1 MAVQS
6 VRLVTANMLLSVFF
20 LSGAYAACD
29 RVAHLSIT
37 TPQKMEALSGSCLHI
52 PCTFTPDE
60 SSGTFDG
67 TKPISGMWKKGNVA
81 AGQVIFDSS
90 RSDNIY
96 PMNITGDLSQNNC
109 TTLFSSLI
117 SNYTNTYFFR
127 IENKPFLATADC
139 DPLQIKVKD
148 SPPSPTIEI
157 SGDVKENVSVTISC
171 SAATP
176 CPHDPPQLTWTL
188 QQNPDNIIK
197 ENADRTFTTKI
208 QKTFILSDQHDGL
221 NITCSASYPVN
232 EGTDHKTAEETK
244 TLNVSYAPKNTSTSI
259 SPSSGWATDSRV
271 NLSCSST
278 ANPPVSSFTWFKKSN
293 DGAVRVSEGRCYSFN
308 VTGGGVYYCVAT
320 NGLGNQTSSDI
331 QLTVEDPAKDFMV
344 VSPADPVSVGS
355 EVNLTCS
362 FRGNPPVSF
371 VWLMVSSDG
380 SLQQIK
386 GDSQVHGF
394 KVTNSDRGR
403 LFFCGCRNYLDN
415 KLSTGRQLIF
425 EGEHQSGPV
434 DVEVIVK
441 ILGII
446 MLVSTMIIFECWF
459 RSRHATKPVKDAVE
473 ADYVN
478 SVVELK
484 PS

>member
-1 MAVQS
+1 MK
-6 VRLVTANMLLSVFF
+6 
-20 LSGAYAACD
+20 AYYFPHFVHPETCSK
-29 RVAHLSIT
+29 HLYIT
-37 TPQKMEALSGSCLHI
+37 TPQKMKALSGSCLHI
-52 PCTFTPDE
+52 PCNFSVHPEEELNSRRATIGVWIKEDSRFARYPKNLIFN
-60 SSGTFDG
+60 SSWTHN
-67 TKPISGMWKKGNVA
+67 S
-81 AGQVIFDSS
+81 
-90 RSDNIY
+90 Y
-96 PMNITGDLSQNNC
+96 PMSITGNLRQNNC

-117 SNYTNTYFFR
+117 SDYTNTYFFR
-127 IENKPFLATADC
+127 IENSPFLATASC
-139 DPLQIKVKD
+139 DPLHVTVQD

-157 SGDVKENVSVTISC
+157 SGDVKENVSVTINC

-208 QKTFILSDQHDGL
+208 QKTIILSDQHDGL

-331 QLTVEDPAKDFMV
+331 QLTVEEAEQPDSAPPWGAL
-344 VSPADPVSVGS
+344 VG
-355 EVNLTCS
+355 
-362 FRGNPPVSF
+362 
-371 VWLMVSSDG
+371 
-380 SLQQIK
+380 
-386 GDSQVHGF
+386 
-394 KVTNSDRGR
+394 
-403 LFFCGCRNYLDN
+403 
-415 KLSTGRQLIF
+415 
-425 EGEHQSGPV
+425 
-434 DVEVIVK
+434 
-441 ILGII
+441 GII
-446 MLVSTMIIFECWF
+446 GIISLICVVVAIWEVSQINFTS
-459 RSRHATKPVKDAVE
+459 RS
-473 ADYVN
+473 
-478 SVVELK
+478 
-484 PS
+484 

>member
-1 MAVQS
+1 M
-6 VRLVTANMLLSVFF
+6 LTANMLLCVLFV
-20 LSGAYAACD
+20 SGAYAACFPALNLI
-29 RVAHLSIT
+29 VK
-37 TPQKMEALSGSCLHI
+37 TPREMEALSGSCLHI
-52 PCTFTPDE
+52 PCTFSTVGN
-60 SSGTFDG
+60 SLGTFDRTRPTFG
-67 TKPISGMWKKGNVA
+67 VWIISNNHFADDPNNV
-81 AGQVIFDSS
+81 SS
-90 RSDNIY
+90 SDKVQIY
-96 PMNITGDLSQNNC
+96 PMRITGDLSQNNC

-117 SNYTNTYFFR
+117 SSYTNTYLFR
-127 IENKPFLATADC
+127 IVNEPFLGTAAC

-148 SPPSPTIEI
+148 SPPSPTIDI

-197 ENADRTFTTKI
+197 ENADRTFTTEI

-331 QLTVEDPAKDFMV
+331 QLT
-344 VSPADPVSVGS
+344 
-355 EVNLTCS
+355 
-362 FRGNPPVSF
+362 
-371 VWLMVSSDG
+371 
-380 SLQQIK
+380 I
-386 GDSQVHGF
+386 
-394 KVTNSDRGR
+394 
-403 LFFCGCRNYLDN
+403 
-415 KLSTGRQLIF
+415 

>member
-29 RVAHLSIT
+29 YVAHLSIT

-67 TKPISGMWKKGNVA
+67 TKPISGMWIKSNPYFGSTPNN
-81 AGQVIFDSS
+81 VIFDSS

-96 PMNITGDLSQNNC
+96 PMNITGDMRQNNC

-127 IENKPFLATADC
+127 IENKPYMATAVC
-139 DPLQIKVKD
+139 DLLQIKVKD

-197 ENADRTFTTKI
+197 ENANRTFTTKI

-331 QLTVEDPAKDFMV
+331 QLTIEALINCGKFLEYSLGSSF
-344 VSPADPVSVGS
+344 SPS
-355 EVNLTCS
+355 
-362 FRGNPPVSF
+362 
-371 VWLMVSSDG
+371 WLSAFGV
-380 SLQQIK
+380 
-386 GDSQVHGF
+386 
-394 KVTNSDRGR
+394 
-403 LFFCGCRNYLDN
+403 
-415 KLSTGRQLIF
+415 
-425 EGEHQSGPV
+425 
-434 DVEVIVK
+434 
-441 ILGII
+441 
-446 MLVSTMIIFECWF
+446 
-459 RSRHATKPVKDAVE
+459 
-473 ADYVN
+473 
-478 SVVELK
+478 
-484 PS
+484 